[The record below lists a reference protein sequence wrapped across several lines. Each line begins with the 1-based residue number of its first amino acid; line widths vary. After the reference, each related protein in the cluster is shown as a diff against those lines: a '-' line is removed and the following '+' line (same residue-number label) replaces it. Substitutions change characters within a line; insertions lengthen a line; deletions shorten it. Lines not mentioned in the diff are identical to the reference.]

1 MIKKISFLL
10 YLIFSLLPFF
20 VGTLGAGAI
29 AKWGG
34 RLLLVD
40 IPVKRSSH
48 KKTTPKGGGI
58 GIVLVAL
65 GYAVYNPLFSWIFP
79 VALAL
84 FSFYGDSKEISFKW
98 RLFFQVVFIFFS
110 LLLASIFIKP
120 DDFYHLSFLWVFFI
134 LFISGTSNFFNFMD
148 GIDGI
153 ASITAIVA
161 FAALGFFAFSKS
173 ANQDWQFFCFLIIFT
188 IGGFLPWNFFLPKVF
203 MGDVGS
209 IFLGTT
215 IACSIVFLSQN
226 WFDFFKLCT
235 ILFPFYADCLLT
247 LVAKKVR
254 KIPLNQ
260 PHRIHLYQILA
271 NEAKLGHFKVTL
283 FYANE
288 IQIIFILLI
297 FSFTKNSEKLILWLF
312 VISSFVF
319 FH

>member
-1 MIKKISFLL
+1 M
-10 YLIFSLLPFF
+10 
-20 VGTLGAGAI
+20 
-29 AKWGG
+29 
-34 RLLLVD
+34 
-40 IPVKRSSH
+40 
-48 KKTTPKGGGI
+48 
-58 GIVLVAL
+58 VAL

-79 VALAL
+79 LVALAL

-120 DDFYHLSFLWVFFI
+120 EDFYHLSFLWFFFI

-283 FYANE
+283 FYASF
-288 IQIIFILLI
+288 QIIFILLV
-297 FSFTKNSEKLILWLF
+297 FSFAKTPKELILWLLAVF
-312 VISSFVF
+312 SFIFLLYLFLRKKFISRF
-319 FH
+319 F